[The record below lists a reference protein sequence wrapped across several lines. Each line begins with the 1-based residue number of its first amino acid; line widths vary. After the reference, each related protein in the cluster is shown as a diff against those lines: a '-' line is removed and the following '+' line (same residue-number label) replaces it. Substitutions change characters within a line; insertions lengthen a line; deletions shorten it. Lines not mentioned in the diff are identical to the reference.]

1 MPSRS
6 LRTWQVDG
14 RRALDEIEAAHR
26 AVGGAGRGRRFAVQQ
41 INQAYVV
48 LLSSHFQRFCRA
60 LHTECVEHLIAAPH
74 YAAIRRIVYSSL
86 VEGRKLN
93 WGNAN
98 AGNIGS
104 DYARLGLD
112 IWLRMH
118 AANPRTAQRQ
128 RRLEQ
133 LNVWRNAVAHHDFD
147 KPRLGGRSEFT
158 LSEIREWRRTCNALA
173 LDFDRVARAYLTEI
187 NGLAPW

>member
-6 LRTWQVDG
+6 LRTWQVDAS
-14 RRALDEIEAAHR
+14 RALDEIEAAHR
-26 AVGGAGRGRRFAVQQ
+26 AVGGSGRGRRYAVQQ

-60 LHTECVEHLIAAPH
+60 LHTECVEHLIAAPQ
-74 YAAIRRIVYSSL
+74 YAAIRLIVYNSL
-86 VEGRKLN
+86 VDGRKLN

-112 IWLRMH
+112 IWSLVH
-118 AANPRTAQRQ
+118 AASPRAQQRQ
-128 RRLEQ
+128 SKLEQ
-133 LNVWRNAVAHHDFD
+133 LNLWRNAVAHYDFT
-147 KPRLGGRSEFT
+147 KPRLGGRTELT
-158 LSEIREWRRTCNALA
+158 LSEVREWRRACNALA
-173 LDFDRVARAYLTEI
+173 LDFDRVARAYLISVT
-187 NGLAPW
+187 GQAPW

>member
-1 MPSRS
+1 MPSRA
-6 LRTWQVDG
+6 LKIWQTDA

-26 AVGGAGRGRRFAVQQ
+26 AVGGSGRGRRFAVQQ

-60 LHTECVEHLIAAPH
+60 LHTECVEHLIGTPQF
-74 YAAIRRIVYSSL
+74 AAIRLIVYSSL

-112 IWLRMH
+112 IWSGVH
-118 AANPRTAQRQ
+118 AANSRSQQRQ
-128 RRLEQ
+128 RKLEQ
-133 LNVWRNAVAHHDFD
+133 LNLWRNAVAHHDFD
-147 KPRLGGRSEFT
+147 KPRLGGRSELS
-158 LSEIREWRRTCNALA
+158 LSEVRAWRRACNALA
-173 LDFDRVARAYLTEI
+173 LDFDRVARAYLIGIT
-187 NGLAPW
+187 GQAPW

>member
-74 YAAIRRIVYSSL
+74 YAPIRRIVYSSL

-118 AANPRTAQRQ
+118 AANPRTEQRQ

-133 LNVWRNAVAHHDFD
+133 LNVWRNAVAHYDFD
-147 KPRLGGRSEFT
+147 KPRLGGRS
-158 LSEIREWRRTCNALA
+158 SSRCRRSASGAAPATRSRWTSTAS
-173 LDFDRVARAYLTEI
+173 RVHI
-187 NGLAPW
+187 

>member
-6 LRTWQVDG
+6 LRTWQVDA
-14 RRALDEIEAAHR
+14 RRALDEIESAHR
-26 AVGGAGRGRRFAVQQ
+26 AVGGTGRGRRFALQQ

-60 LHTECVEHLIAAPH
+60 LHTESVEHLIAAPQ
-74 YAAIRRIVYSSL
+74 YAAIRLIVYNSL

-98 AGNIGS
+98 AGNIGA

-112 IWLRMH
+112 IWSRVH
-118 AANPRTAQRQ
+118 TANPRSVQRLHK
-128 RRLEQ
+128 LEQ
-133 LNVWRNAVAHHDFD
+133 LNLWRNAIAHHDFS
-147 KPRLGGRSEFT
+147 KPRLGGRNQLT
-158 LSEIREWRRTCNALA
+158 LSEVREWRRTCNALA
-173 LDFDRVARAYLTEI
+173 LDFDRVARAYLAGIT
-187 NGLAPW
+187 GQAPW

>member
-6 LRTWQVDG
+6 LQTWKVDA
-14 RRALDEIEAAHR
+14 RKALDEIESAHR
-26 AVGGAGRGRRFAVQQ
+26 AVGGVGRGRRYAAQQ

-60 LHTECVEHLIAAPH
+60 LHTECVEHLIGAPQ
-74 YAAIRRIVYSSL
+74 YAAVRLILYSSL

-112 IWLRMH
+112 IWSSVH
-118 AANPRTAQRQ
+118 AATPRSTQRQ
-128 RRLEQ
+128 RKLEQ
-133 LNVWRNAVAHHDFD
+133 LNVWRNAIAHHDFD
-147 KPRLGGRSEFT
+147 KPRLGGRRELT
-158 LSEIREWRRTCNALA
+158 LSEVREWRRACNALA
-173 LDFDRVARAYLTEI
+173 LDFDRAARAYLIRIT
-187 NGLAPW
+187 GQVPW

>member
-6 LRTWQVDG
+6 LRTWQVDA

-26 AVGGAGRGRRFAVQQ
+26 AVGGTGRGRRFAVQQ

-60 LHTECVEHLIAAPH
+60 LHTECVEHLIGAAH
-74 YAAIRRIVYSSL
+74 FAAIRLIVYSSL

-112 IWLRMH
+112 LWSSLH
-118 AANPRTAQRQ
+118 AANPRSAQR
-128 RRLEQ
+128 RNKLEQ
-133 LNVWRNAVAHHDFD
+133 LNLWRNAIAHHDFD
-147 KPRLGGRSEFT
+147 KPRLGGRREVT
-158 LSEIREWRRTCNALA
+158 LSEVREWRRACNALA
-173 LDFDRVARAYLTEI
+173 LDFDRVARAYLIGVT
-187 NGLAPW
+187 GHAPW

>member
-26 AVGGAGRGRRFAVQQ
+26 AVGGSGRGRRFAVQQ

-48 LLSSHFQRFCRA
+48 LLSSHFQRFCRG
-60 LHTECVEHLIAAPH
+60 LHTECVEHLIGAPQ
-74 YAAIRRIVYSSL
+74 YAAIRLIVYNSL
-86 VEGRKLN
+86 VNGRKLN

-98 AGNIGS
+98 AGNVGS

-112 IWLRMH
+112 IWSAVD
-118 AANPRTAQRQ
+118 AAGPRTEPRRQ
-128 RRLEQ
+128 KLEQ
-133 LNVWRNAVAHHDFD
+133 LNLWRNAVAHFDFD
-147 KPRLGGRSEFT
+147 KPRLGGRSEVT
-158 LSEIREWRRTCNALA
+158 LSEVREWRRACNALA
-173 LDFDRVARAYLTEI
+173 LDFDRVARAYLIGVT
-187 NGLAPW
+187 GLTPW

>member
-6 LRTWQVDG
+6 LQTWKVDG
-14 RRALDEIEAAHR
+14 FRALDEIDAAHR
-26 AVGGAGRGRRFAVQQ
+26 AVGGAGPGRRIAVQQ

-48 LLSSHFQRFCRA
+48 LLSSRFQAYCRD
-60 LHTECVEHLIAAPH
+60 LHTECVEHLIGAPQ
-74 YAAIRRIVYSSL
+74 YAAIRLIVYSSL

-112 IWLRMH
+112 IWSRVH
-118 AANPRTAQRQ
+118 AANPRSEQRQ
-128 RRLEQ
+128 RKLEQ
-133 LNVWRNAVAHHDFD
+133 LNLWRNAVAHFDFS
-147 KPRLGGRSEFT
+147 KPRLGGRREVT
-158 LSEIREWRRTCNALA
+158 LSEVREWRRACNALA
-173 LDFDRVARAYLTEI
+173 LDFDRVARAYLTGI
-187 NGLAPW
+187 TGRAPW